1 MIWRTIAR
9 YFQRKCTNKRPKFFE
24 SFLFLLGER
33 ANAVLEMVMTD
44 PDMVLI
50 EVAK

>member
-1 MIWRTIAR
+1 MSNTWRER
-9 YFQRKCTNKRPKFFE
+9 DGVHRSYVY
-24 SFLFLLGER
+24 GER

-50 EVAK
+50 EVAE